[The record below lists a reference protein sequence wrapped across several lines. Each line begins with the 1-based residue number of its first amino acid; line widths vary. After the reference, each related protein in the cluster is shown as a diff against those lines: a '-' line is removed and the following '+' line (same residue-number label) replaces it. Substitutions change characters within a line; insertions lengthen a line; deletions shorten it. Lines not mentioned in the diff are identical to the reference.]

1 MTDRRNPTLGAA
13 WLLPMLVA
21 VTSASAANGAAD
33 LSRRAQAYQLYAQ
46 AQMLLFDRQ
55 EESAVKLLEQA
66 IERDPDP
73 ALLLETARAHDLLG
87 HFERAIEI
95 TRKALAQRPG
105 WAEAWSLLGDIH
117 LGQARAG
124 IDGDL
129 HIERALEAYR
139 EAVRSDPDD
148 QATVRALA
156 EVCFQMGRI
165 REAEEV
171 LDRLASRR
179 PLPPSLSLLQSRIL
193 IKTGEAEK
201 AETILTNLVSRSPLN
216 MEAVDAL
223 AGIYETGGRL
233 EEALALYDPALR
245 ADIIDTGLFDRVGL
259 LHLEAG
265 HDREAIDFLERARR
279 LDAGDARRLLPLA
292 QAYEAVGEY
301 QKAAEAC
308 EGALA
313 VNPTSLETQFHHARL
328 QRKMGNGEVARR
340 GYDEMIRLAESRG
353 KLTERET
360 TLVTLASAQVG
371 LLAMEVH
378 DYAASSSAFARAAKL
393 DNGTRP
399 ELVFLLARS
408 LLLQGDLEGADR
420 TAAEATERFP
430 EALEMYVLRGEILLA
445 RGDEKAAGAYFKDL
459 LKRQDSSVEAYVGV
473 GEALMRS
480 KRFADAEATLSDG
493 LKGHK
498 DDDRLLFA
506 HGAALERLGRIDQ
519 AQQALAQAVAV
530 NPDNAMALNYLG
542 YLLADQ
548 GVRLRDSMSYVE
560 RALELD
566 PENPA
571 YLDSLGWVLFKLE
584 RYEPAEAKLRAAL
597 RYDATDPAIREHL
610 GDLLVATGR
619 DEEALREWEAALEC
633 GHEEPDRIREKMA
646 KAKERIRS
654 PH

>member
-1 MTDRRNPTLGAA
+1 MPGAA
-13 WLLPMLVA
+13 WLLPMLLA
-21 VTSASAANGAAD
+21 VSAADAGPGGSD
-33 LSRRAQAYQLYAQ
+33 QSRRAQAYQLYAQ

-73 ALLLETARAHDLLG
+73 ALLLETARAHDSLG
-87 HFERAIEI
+87 HFDRAIEI

-105 WAEAWSLLGDIH
+105 WAEAWSLMGDIH
-117 LGQARAG
+117 LGQARSG
-124 IDGDL
+124 VDVEVHLD
-129 HIERALEAYR
+129 RALEAYH
-139 EAVRSDPDD
+139 EAVRADPDD

-156 EVCFQMGRI
+156 EVCFQLGRY
-165 REAEEV
+165 REAGEA
-171 LDRLASRR
+171 LDHLASRR
-179 PLPPSLSLLQSRIL
+179 PLPSALSLLQARIL
-193 IKTGEAEK
+193 IKTGEADK
-201 AETILTNLVSRSPLN
+201 AESILANLVSRSPLN
-216 MEAVDAL
+216 MEAVDTL
-223 AGIYETGGRL
+223 AGIYEAGGRVD
-233 EEALALYDPALR
+233 EALALYDPALR
-245 ADIIDTGLFDRVGL
+245 ADLIDAGVLDRVGL

-265 HDREAIDFLERARR
+265 HDRQAIEFLERARQQ
-279 LDAGDARRLLPLA
+279 DAGDARRLLPLA

-308 EGALA
+308 AGALEA
-313 VNPTSLETQFHHARL
+313 NPTSLETQFHHARL
-328 QRKMGNGEVARR
+328 QRKMGNGEVSRR
-340 GYDEMIRLAESRG
+340 AYDEMIQQAESRAS
-353 KLTERET
+353 LSERET

-378 DYAASSSAFARAAKL
+378 DYVAASVAFARATRL
-393 DNGTRP
+393 DKGSRP

-408 LLLQGDLEGADR
+408 LLLQGDLEAADR
-420 TAAEATERFP
+420 TAADATQRFP
-430 EALEMYVLRGEILLA
+430 EALEMHILRGEVLLA
-445 RGDEKAAGAYFKDL
+445 RGEEKAAGAYFKDL
-459 LKRQDSSVEAYVGV
+459 LKRQDRSVEAYVGI

-480 KRFADAEATLSDG
+480 KRFVDAEATLADG
-493 LKGHK
+493 LKSHK

-506 HGAALERLGRIDQ
+506 HGAALERLGRVDQ
-519 AQQALAQAVAV
+519 AERALSQAVAV

-560 RALELD
+560 RALQID

-597 RYDATDPAIREHL
+597 RYDATDPAIRDHL

-619 DEEALREWEAALEC
+619 DEEAVREWEAALKC
-633 GHEEPDRIREKMA
+633 GHEDPDRVREKMA
-646 KAKERIRS
+646 KARERIRS
-654 PH
+654 GH